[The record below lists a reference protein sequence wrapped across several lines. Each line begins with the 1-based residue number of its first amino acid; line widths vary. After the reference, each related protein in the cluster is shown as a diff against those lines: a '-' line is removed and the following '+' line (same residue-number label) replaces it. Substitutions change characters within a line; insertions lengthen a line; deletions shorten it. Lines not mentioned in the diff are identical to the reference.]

1 MGHLKDTISM
11 DYKGKLTLVSTSP
24 VVGASG
30 LKRDWTGGNGALM
43 KMGFL
48 SLYHLLHLE
57 W

>member
-1 MGHLKDTISM
+1 M

-43 KMGFL
+43 KVGFL

>member
-1 MGHLKDTISM
+1 M

-43 KMGFL
+43 MVMSVLVAVVLIMGPVL
-48 SLYHLLHLE
+48 WQLA
-57 W
+57 